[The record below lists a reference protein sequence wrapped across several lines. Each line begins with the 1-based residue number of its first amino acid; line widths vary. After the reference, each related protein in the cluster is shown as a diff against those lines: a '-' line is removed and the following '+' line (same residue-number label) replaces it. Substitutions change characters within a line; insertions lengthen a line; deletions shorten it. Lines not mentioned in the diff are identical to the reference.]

1 MEVAAIMSKK
11 VVMVGPEDTVEKACR
26 LMDDED
32 VGCVLVLDAGRKPI
46 GLLTDRDVVTRGVAK
61 GRRLS
66 ELAVQE
72 IMTRNPFAVKPTEP
86 VMLAA
91 KRMAGLLV
99 RRLPVV
105 DDEGRAV
112 GVVSVDDFLLVLIT
126 ELSNVATA
134 IVGTSKLGK

>member
-11 VVMVGPEDTVEKACR
+11 VAAVGPKDSVEKACR

-32 VGCVLVLDAGRKPI
+32 VGCVLVLDAARKPV
-46 GLLTDRDVVTRGVAK
+46 GVLTDRDVVTRGVAK

-72 IMTRNPFAVKPTEP
+72 VMTRNPFAVKRTEP

-91 KRMAGLLV
+91 KRMADLLV

-105 DDEGRAV
+105 DEEGRVV
-112 GVVSVDDFLLVLIT
+112 GVVSVDDFLTILIT

-134 IVGTSKLGK
+134 IVGTSKLVK